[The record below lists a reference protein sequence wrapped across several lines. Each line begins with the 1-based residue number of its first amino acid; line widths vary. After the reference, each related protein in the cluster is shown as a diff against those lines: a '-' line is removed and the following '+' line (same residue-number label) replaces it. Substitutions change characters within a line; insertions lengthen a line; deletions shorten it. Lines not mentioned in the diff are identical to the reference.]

1 MVNKKRVTRSTK
13 AVRKETKNIFAII
26 FGSLSILGSWIVP
39 YNIIFGLLAIV
50 GVVFA
55 YQEKGKS
62 STKLN
67 KWAITLSL
75 IGIALIIIMLS
86 LLFFS
91 LMRFVQLPQ

>member
-13 AVRKETKNIFAII
+13 TVRKETKNIFAII